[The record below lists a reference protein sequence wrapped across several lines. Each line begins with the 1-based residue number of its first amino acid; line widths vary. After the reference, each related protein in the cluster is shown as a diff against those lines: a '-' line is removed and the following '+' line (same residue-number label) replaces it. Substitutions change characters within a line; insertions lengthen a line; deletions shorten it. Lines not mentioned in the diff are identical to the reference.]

1 MELFTPEPGLMIWM
15 LIAFLIVFFILA
27 KFGWPVII
35 KGVEERGRFID
46 NAVQA
51 AKEANEK
58 LAGIKVTGE
67 KMLSE
72 ARNEQ
77 LKLLKEGAELKEKIV
92 NEAKEKAGLEADKI
106 MQNAKLA
113 IQKEKEDA
121 LKEIRNEVANLSIE
135 IAEKVLR
142 KKLDNKSAQMELI
155 NKLLEEP
162 SNN

>member
-15 LIAFLIVFFILA
+15 LVAFLIVFFILA
-27 KFGWPVII
+27 KFGWPAII

-58 LAGIKVTGE
+58 LAGIKVAGE

-77 LKLLKEGAELKEKIV
+77 LKLLKEGAELKEKII

-106 MQNAKLA
+106 MQNTKLA

-135 IAEKVLR
+135 IAEKVLQ